1 MRLWHTD
8 KRVIHLFK
16 IGIWKQFF
24 FDPLFSFAVRLTL
37 GCSREVILVHLV
49 LNNAFYIS
57 ISDLAIIENLVTRLG
72 FLDWSGIKWGLNY
85 KPSESYIEI

>member
-1 MRLWHTD
+1 MTHGQKSDTFIQDRHMKTIFLWSS
-8 KRVIHLFK
+8 LF
-16 IGIWKQFF
+16 
-24 FDPLFSFAVRLTL
+24 LLAVRLTL

-85 KPSESYIEI
+85 KPSESYLEI